1 MTIKYEDLTPQQI
14 IDNYKRLKDA
24 ERERNRKAYNNL
36 QNNFKKYNER
46 LNNNLIT
53 ELKRLDTI
61 KNDPIRLAQ
70 QKEQRKIINKRAYE
84 KRKNK
89 DLLNSSSTDSD
100 E

>member
-14 IDNYKRLKDA
+14 INNYIRLKDS
-24 ERERNRKAYNNL
+24 ERQRNRKAYNNL

-46 LNNNLIT
+46 LNSNLMT
-53 ELKRLDTI
+53 ELNRLDTI
-61 KNDPIRLAQ
+61 KHDPVRLAQ
-70 QKEQRKIINKRAYE
+70 HKEQRKLINKRAYE

>member
-14 IDNYKRLKDA
+14 IDNYKRLKDT

-53 ELKRLDTI
+53 ELNRLDTI

-89 DLLNSSSTDSD
+89 DLLNSSSTNSD

>member
-24 ERERNRKAYNNL
+24 ESERNRKAYNNL

-53 ELKRLDTI
+53 ELNRLDTI